1 MTTVPIFE
9 ANAKQDESQDGCL
22 ASPTTCVGRRV
33 SNLALVSGKTRRKWL
48 GTVKNYFQ
56 EQKKRKQTHT
66 DKYIIKHTSCVCK

>member
-22 ASPTTCVGRRV
+22 ASATTCVGRRV
-33 SNLALVSGKTRRKWL
+33 SNLALGSGKTRRKWL

-56 EQKKRKQTHT
+56 EQKKKQTNT
-66 DKYIIKHTSCVCK
+66 YR